1 MNVTVLCREVE
12 VLIYNDNEMENTYE
26 DIEKDSENLLMDL
39 EVKRVWLNLN
49 VSMNVVEIVKEN
61 YEKINLKVLEVHL

>member
-39 EVKRVWLNLN
+39 EVKRV
-49 VSMNVVEIVKEN
+49 
-61 YEKINLKVLEVHL
+61 